1 MNRILFGVLLAA
13 MCGVAAP
20 AMAGEA
26 GAGAEEG
33 AIHFSARSVTIA
45 NRELRPGAFNE
56 SEFALPTFQLL
67 SFEGENLGGTGFFGN
82 FSGYTSQHLVSD
94 LGEEK
99 AGDLVYGYVG
109 WEDASKNVRVLL
121 GRQLVFAGAPRY
133 VFLDGAST
141 IVRLPM
147 DLRLDAYAGTAA
159 FGAFEE
165 VFQAPTYGGR
175 LAWTPWEWGHIGAS
189 FQEVR
194 GPVAAGE
201 GEETEIGAA
210 RRSVGVDFS
219 VRKFG
224 PMLWTG
230 SYAYDLLGGGTQEAR
245 VDGTYR
251 FNKWLSVYGRGE
263 VRDPLAWLPKTSIF
277 NAFVSRTDGIVGGG
291 FDLRTP
297 GALSVNGGYER
308 FLVGD
313 DQVDGYRGFMDF
325 ALRIDADGRYRT
337 GVTVSRLSNGDNGF
351 TQARLYGRARVIDG
365 VSVAGDVDTYFF
377 FRDIRQESK
386 SVMGSLSVRWDA
398 KRGLE
403 VGVDGQV
410 WTNPYYTSQGMGLLT
425 VTLTDEF
432 FRGHETVATK
442 LTWNKVAAA
451 KSSDD
456 GEDEDKA
463 EDKADSEEKSDDADK
478 AEDGDKSDEGDKA
491 APAPAD
497 DSGGDKDKAPK
508 AEDGDE
514 GGA

>member
-1 MNRILFGVLLAA
+1 
-13 MCGVAAP
+13 
-20 AMAGEA
+20 MAGEN
-26 GAGAEEG
+26 GEGVTEGG

-56 SEFALPTFQLL
+56 SEFGLPTFQLL
-67 SFEGENLGGTGFFGN
+67 SIEGENVGGTGFFGN
-82 FSGYTSQHLVSD
+82 FSGYTSQHLVGS

-99 AGDLVYGYVG
+99 TGDLVYGYLG
-109 WEDASKNVRVLL
+109 WEDETKNVRVLL
-121 GRQLVFAGAPRY
+121 GRQLIFAGAPRY
-133 VFLDGAST
+133 VFLDGVST

-159 FGAFEE
+159 FGAFDE

-175 LAWTPWEWGHIGAS
+175 LSWTPWEWGHIGAS
-189 FQEVR
+189 FQEVQD
-194 GPVAAGE
+194 PVAAGE

-230 SYAYDLLGGGTQEAR
+230 SYAYDLLGGGMQEAR

-313 DQVDGYRGFMDF
+313 DQIDGYRGFMDF
-325 ALRIDADGRYRT
+325 ALRIDADGRYRA
-337 GVTVSRLSNGDNGF
+337 GMTVSRLSNGDNGF
-351 TQARLYGRARVIDG
+351 TQARVYGRARVIDG
-365 VSVAGDVDTYFF
+365 VSVAGDIDTYLF

-386 SVMGSLSVRWDA
+386 SVQGSLSVRWDA

-425 VTLTDEF
+425 LTLNDEF
-432 FRGHETVATK
+432 FRGHETVAAK
-442 LTWNKVAAA
+442 LTWDKAAAA

-463 EDKADSEEKSDDADK
+463 EDKADDADK
-478 AEDGDKSDEGDKA
+478 AEDGDKADDADKTEDGDKADEGDKEEDGDKA
-491 APAPAD
+491 APAPANG
-497 DSGGDKDKAPK
+497 SGGDKDKAPK